1 MQHRIWGH
9 GFFLEFRNRLT
20 EFYPEVFGGAEGSAD
35 ENRLTKKWG
44 WFGMVYRLANRN
56 FLQLENV
63 YTKTIHTA
71 LYWTAYE
78 SDIAEMEQKI
88 IKQSYKR

>member
-1 MQHRIWGH
+1 
-9 GFFLEFRNRLT
+9 
-20 EFYPEVFGGAEGSAD
+20 
-35 ENRLTKKWG
+35 
-44 WFGMVYRLANRN
+44 
-56 FLQLENV
+56 
-63 YTKTIHTA
+63 